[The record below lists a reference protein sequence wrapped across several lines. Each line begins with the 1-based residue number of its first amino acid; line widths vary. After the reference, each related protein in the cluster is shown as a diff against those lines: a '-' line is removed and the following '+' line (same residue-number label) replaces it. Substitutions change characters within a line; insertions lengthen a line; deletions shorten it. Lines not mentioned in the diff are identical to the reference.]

1 MGCNCGGRKAGRTQ
15 YEVKTPKGS
24 YTVNSLAE
32 AKIKIAIG
40 GGGTYKE
47 VSAKE

>member
-1 MGCNCGGRKAGRTQ
+1 MACNCGGQKAGKTQ

-32 AKIKIAIG
+32 AKIKIAIAG
-40 GGGTYKE
+40 SGTYKE
-47 VSAKE
+47 VAVTK